1 MQWFTLLL
9 LAVGLSMD
17 AFAVSVSNGMCYQ
30 GIKKKHTFMIAG
42 TFGGFQ
48 ALMPILGFFLGQTF
62 SRAIVKFDHWVAF
75 GLLFAIGGHMIVEA
89 IQEMRHPKKEC
100 SAQVC
105 SFRKI
110 LIQGVATSIDAL
122 AVGVSLALIPDTSI
136 FLSALFIGAVTFL
149 CSFVG
154 VRIGKSAGRFLQ
166 GRAEILGGLILIGIG
181 IKILVEHLI
190 QA

>member
-17 AFAVSVSNGMCYQ
+17 AFAVSVTNGMCYQ
-30 GIKKKHTFMIAG
+30 GLAKKHMLTMAG

-62 SRAIVKFDHWVAF
+62 RQAIVHFDHWVAF
-75 GLLFAIGGHMIVEA
+75 GLLFVIGAHMIVEA
-89 IQEMRHPKKEC
+89 IREMRHPVREC
-100 SAQVC
+100 ETQVC
-105 SFRKI
+105 SYKKI

-122 AVGVSLALIPDTSI
+122 AVGVSLAMIPDTSI
-136 FLSALFIGAVTFL
+136 FLSALFIGVVTFL
-149 CSFVG
+149 CCLVG

-166 GRAEILGGLILIGIG
+166 GRAEIVGGLILIGIG
-181 IKILVEHLI
+181 IKILVEHLL